1 MRVRF
6 LDRIQ
11 QPLDRP
17 WLTSAA
23 PQATSVLELTAR
35 TRNPLQR
42 VWQPLQQYLLND
54 LRHETAV
61 LVPLRGFI
69 GLGWLRAA
77 VEKAV
82 DPGWADGSSL
92 TAFLLQQGGHAAFP
106 AYQALMTDVFL
117 PHAVLLSWIILI
129 GQLLAGAAIGAG
141 FLTRAALIG
150 ALFMNINFLLAGAPN
165 PSAFYLVIQGA
176 LLMAN
181 AGMILGVDGWL
192 RQRALERRPPAQE
205 VPALSPRQPR
215 RWPLVTSMVLFGGIA
230 GAATPYIRDFSPA
243 GSVHDPAMLVVIVSL
258 MAAVWSAMSHARSLL
273 NRS

>member
-6 LDRIQ
+6 FDKIQ
-11 QPLDRP
+11 LPLGRP
-17 WLTSAA
+17 WPTPVASQASPSPDLTSR
-23 PQATSVLELTAR
+23 PHT
-35 TRNPLQR
+35 PLQR
-42 VWQPLQQYLLND
+42 VLRSMQQYLLSD
-54 LRHETAV
+54 LRREAAV

-77 VEKAV
+77 MEKVV

-92 TAFLLQQGGHAAFP
+92 TTFLLQQEAHAAFP
-106 AYQALMTDVFL
+106 AYQALMTNAFL
-117 PHAVLLSWIILI
+117 PHTMLLSWIILI
-129 GQLLAGAAIGAG
+129 GQLLAGAAIVAG

-150 ALFMNINFLLAGAPN
+150 ALFMNINFLLAGVPN

-181 AGMILGVDGWL
+181 TGMILGVDGWL
-192 RQRALERRPPAQE
+192 RQWALGRRASSQA

-215 RWPLVTSMVLFGGIA
+215 RWLLVASVVVFGGIA
-230 GAATPYIRDFSPA
+230 GAAAPYIRDFSPA

-258 MAAVWSAMSHARSLL
+258 MAAVWAAMSYVR
-273 NRS
+273 R